1 MKTASLLIDGMV
13 CSACTVKL
21 EDIVESIDG
30 VSSAGFSLAE
40 GTANV
45 LYDSDKVSVEEI
57 ENAINNTGYR
67 AYKNSRENAE
77 MLRTRKTN
85 KLLRHAVFSF
95 VFAVLVTQNFP
106 PMWQL
111 LFASLVQ
118 FLGASILYKDAVN
131 GLRCRTI
138 NMSFLVT
145 LSSTCAYVF
154 SAVMVYLGH
163 YDQIY
168 FDSSAMV
175 ITMVLVGKLIEQKT
189 YGNASS
195 IVENLISRIPT
206 EADELKVGDE
216 VTLCDSRIVPADGRI
231 VRGEGLFDM
240 SILTGESE
248 PVKCGV
254 GADVF
259 AGTKLLSGDLS
270 FEVTL
275 EQEETVY
282 SNIVS
287 CVRKAMTSKA
297 EIQNVA
303 DRFVEKFCAIVV
315 GIALL
320 TWLVWFFL
328 VKPFELFTALKNA
341 MSVLVVACPCALGIA
356 TPLAVENGI
365 KSAAG
370 KKVFFKGGSA
380 IEALSEVS
388 VFALDK
394 TGTITLGIK
403 DGQDKVRPLA
413 MRTVE
418 ALSDFAEDIVMIS
431 GDKKE
436 IADSIGEKVGIEK
449 VYADVKPNDKAE
461 IIKELQGAD
470 RHVAMVGDGFN
481 DAPALAV
488 ADCGIAVGGY
498 GDIAAEA
505 ADVVLLSGDIM
516 SLPFAV
522 ESSRHVMKI
531 VRQNLIL
538 SVVYNSIGIL
548 AAVLGLLNPIIAGAA
563 MSLSSVS
570 VTLNA
575 RRAGKL

>member
-21 EDIVESIDG
+21 ENTVESLDG

-40 GTANV
+40 GTATM
-45 LYDSDKVSVEEI
+45 LYDESKVSLK
-57 ENAINNTGYR
+57 AIKDAIDKTGYR
-67 AYKNSRENAE
+67 AYENNRENAE
-77 MLRTRKTN
+77 MLRARKEN
-85 KLLRHAVFSF
+85 KLLRHSVFSF
-95 VFAVLVTQNFP
+95 VFAVLATQNFSP
-106 PMWQL
+106 LLQL

-118 FLGASILYKDAVN
+118 FIGAGILYKDAIN

-145 LSSTCAYVF
+145 LSSTCAYVY
-154 SAVMVYLGH
+154 SAVMLYLKH
-163 YDQIY
+163 YDQMY
-168 FDSSAMV
+168 FDSSVMV

-195 IVENLISRIPT
+195 IIENLISRIPT
-206 EADELKVGDE
+206 EADDLKVGDE
-216 VTLCDSRIVPADGRI
+216 VSLSGNRIVPADGKI
-231 VRGEGLFDM
+231 IRGEGLFDM

-248 PVKCGV
+248 PVHCGV
-254 GADVF
+254 GDDVF
-259 AGTKLLSGDLS
+259 AGTKMLSGDLV
-270 FEVTL
+270 FEVTR

-297 EIQNVA
+297 EIQTLA
-303 DRFVEKFCAIVV
+303 DKFVEKFCVIVL

-320 TWLVWFFL
+320 TGLVWFFL
-328 VKPFELFTALKNA
+328 VKPWELFTALKNA

-356 TPLAVENGI
+356 TPLAVETGI
-365 KSAAG
+365 KSAAAR
-370 KKVFFKGGSA
+370 KVFFKGGSA
-380 IEALSEVS
+380 IEALSKVS

-394 TGTITLGIK
+394 TGTITFGIK
-403 DGQDKVRPLA
+403 DGEDKVRPLA

-418 ALSDFAEDIVMIS
+418 ALTDLSDEVIMIS

-436 IADSIGEKVGIEK
+436 IAEAIGKKVGIDK
-449 VYADVKPNDKAE
+449 VYAEVKPNDKAKIVE
-461 IIKELQGAD
+461 ELRTD
-470 RHVAMVGDGFN
+470 ETCVAMVGDGFN

-505 ADVVLLSGDIM
+505 ADVVLLSGDIS
-516 SLPFAV
+516 SLPFAA
-522 ESSRHVMKI
+522 EASKHIMKI
-531 VRQNLIL
+531 VRQNLTL
-538 SVVYNSIGIL
+538 SVVYNSIGII
-548 AAVLGLLNPIIAGAA
+548 AAMLGLLNPVIAGAA

-575 RRAGKL
+575 KRAGKL